1 MKEQPIGVIKLGK
14 ALHDDSHI
22 PAAIE
27 STKERI
33 EALVFAITEEADID
47 ALVEW
52 SIQYL
57 TKLYEENEHA
67 FQTDW
72 IEWMEN

>member
-1 MKEQPIGVIKLGK
+1 MEHP
-14 ALHDDSHI
+14 LHDDSHI

-27 STKERI
+27 STEERI

-57 TKLYEENEHA
+57 TNHYENNENA
-67 FQTDW
+67 FQIDW
-72 IEWMEN
+72 KDWMEN

>member
-1 MKEQPIGVIKLGK
+1 MEHP
-14 ALHDDSHI
+14 LHDDSHI

-27 STKERI
+27 STEERI

-57 TKLYEENEHA
+57 TNHYENNENA